1 MKTDQTSMA
10 TPQKE
15 YIPAGSYVI
24 ESAKDRL
31 LIALLG
37 SSVGVA
43 LVDRKAA
50 VGGLMH
56 ILLPEPTG
64 SSTTRPPESYAS
76 TGLPHFIEN
85 LAKAGADKGRL
96 QASISGGSL
105 YGASTDLNLDF
116 DAGGLSTE
124 IVLRI
129 LRTERISIQQ
139 SEINGY
145 FGSKL
150 SLNTSS
156 WQADIQPIIPKSH
169 TTAAAFKKPGGEE
182 INTAIARIRP
192 IPQIALKLLRI
203 LRKGDYNMTELATE
217 IRHDQVIGARVLR
230 YCNSPII
237 GLRQKIDSIDRA
249 IILLGENRMLEVVVS
264 ASVNPF
270 FDQQEGGYSMMRG
283 GLYQHAVGVAN
294 IARILAQYTGRSNP
308 ESAYTAGLLHDIGKV
323 ILDQYITKSLPLFY
337 QSVSSRDQ
345 EFVTLEQEF
354 IGIDHQQVGR
364 QLGIKWN
371 LPDNLTETIAVH
383 HSPEDAVV
391 DRDLAHIVY
400 VADLLSYRFQAGL
413 EYERITA
420 NGLVPRLEHLGLDL
434 SQLPELIN
442 RIPWESLVFT

>member
-1 MKTDQTSMA
+1 MT

-43 LVDRKAA
+43 LVDRQAA
-50 VGGLMH
+50 VGGLLH
-56 ILLPEPTG
+56 ILLPEPTD

-85 LAKAGADKGRL
+85 LEKAGADKSRL

-105 YGASTDLNLDF
+105 FSPKTDLNLDF

-124 IVLRI
+124 IVLQI
-129 LRTERISIQQ
+129 LRTERISIER
-139 SEINGY
+139 SEINGF
-145 FGSKL
+145 FGSRL
-150 SLNTSS
+150 SLNTST
-156 WQADIQPIIPKSH
+156 WQADIQPIIPKTH
-169 TTAAAFKKPGGEE
+169 TKAAAFKKPGGEE
-182 INTAIARIRP
+182 INSAIGHIRP
-192 IPQIALKLLRI
+192 IPQIALKLMRI
-203 LRKGDYNMTELATE
+203 IRSGDYNMSDLAAE
-217 IRHDQVIGARVLR
+217 IRHDQVIGAKVLR
-230 YCNSPII
+230 FCNSPII
-237 GLRQKIDSIDRA
+237 GLRKKIDSIDRA
-249 IILLGENRMLEVVVS
+249 ITLLGENRMLEVVIS
-264 ASVNPF
+264 AAVDPF

-283 GLYQHAVGVAN
+283 GLYQHALGVAN
-294 IARILAQYTGRSNP
+294 IAKILSQSTGKSNP

-323 ILDQYITKSLPLFY
+323 VLDQYITRSLPLFY

-345 EFVTLEQEF
+345 DFVSLEQEF
-354 IGIDHQQVGR
+354 IGIDHQEVGR

-371 LPDNLTETIAVH
+371 LPENLTEAIALH
-383 HSPEDAVV
+383 HNPEDAVV

-400 VADLLSYRFQAGL
+400 VADLLSSRFQAGL

-420 NGLVPRLEHLGLDL
+420 NGLVNRLEHLGLNL
-434 SQLPELIN
+434 SQLPELIS
-442 RIPWESLVFT
+442 RIPWENLVFT